1 MLIGQLALT
10 AAAAF
15 TGAAIYVTV
24 AEQPARLALEDEALL
39 IQWRSSYPR
48 ASVMQASL
56 AAVSALLG
64 LAAYWSSGDW
74 RWLAGAVLIFANLP
88 FTILVILP
96 TNKRLQ
102 ALPPAVGDGY
112 LSVGRP
118 LSADQDIVF
127 DRCGAAGVVTLNRP
141 QALNAVTHG
150 MVHALAAKLEE
161 WARDPAI
168 TRVVVRGAGER
179 AFSAGGDIRA
189 LYDLG
194 RAGRQAEA
202 LPFWRDE

>member
-24 AEQPARLALEDEALL
+24 AEQPARLALDDEALL
-39 IQWRSSYPR
+39 TQWRSSYPR

-64 LAAYWSSGDW
+64 MAAYWSSGDW

-102 ALPPAVGDGY
+102 ALPPAAADGGTRRAIETWAR
-112 LSVGRP
+112 LHLARDALG
-118 LSADQDIVF
+118 LSATAIYLW
-127 DRCGAAGVVTLNRP
+127 AG
-141 QALNAVTHG
+141 H
-150 MVHALAAKLEE
+150 
-161 WARDPAI
+161 
-168 TRVVVRGAGER
+168 
-179 AFSAGGDIRA
+179 
-189 LYDLG
+189 
-194 RAGRQAEA
+194 
-202 LPFWRDE
+202 

>member
-1 MLIGQLALT
+1 MLIGQIALT

-24 AEQPARLALEDEALL
+24 AEQPARLALDDEALL
-39 IQWRSSYPR
+39 TQWRSSYPR

-64 LAAYWSSGDW
+64 MAAYWSSGDW

-102 ALPPAVGDGY
+102 ALPPAAADGSTRRAIETWAR
-112 LSVGRP
+112 LHLARDALG
-118 LSADQDIVF
+118 LSATAIYLW
-127 DRCGAAGVVTLNRP
+127 AG
-141 QALNAVTHG
+141 H
-150 MVHALAAKLEE
+150 
-161 WARDPAI
+161 
-168 TRVVVRGAGER
+168 
-179 AFSAGGDIRA
+179 
-189 LYDLG
+189 
-194 RAGRQAEA
+194 
-202 LPFWRDE
+202 

>member
-1 MLIGQLALT
+1 MLIGQLALI

-24 AEQPARLALEDEALL
+24 AEQPARLALDDEALL
-39 IQWRSSYPR
+39 TQWRSSYPR

-64 LAAYWSSGDW
+64 MAAYWSSGDW

-102 ALPPAVGDGY
+102 ALPPAAADGGTRRAIETWAR
-112 LSVGRP
+112 LHLARDALG
-118 LSADQDIVF
+118 LSATAIYLW
-127 DRCGAAGVVTLNRP
+127 AG
-141 QALNAVTHG
+141 H
-150 MVHALAAKLEE
+150 
-161 WARDPAI
+161 
-168 TRVVVRGAGER
+168 
-179 AFSAGGDIRA
+179 
-189 LYDLG
+189 
-194 RAGRQAEA
+194 
-202 LPFWRDE
+202 